1 MAAGQSIQAH
11 GTGVLSTEEIGPYL
25 VLWVGVVNT
34 QVLNPGG
41 EALVQPE
48 MSPPL
53 HGHLRSCDIHMI
65 ATLHL
70 YTCVRTGQ
78 RQGITQTYS
87 ARVCLRR
94 QTHLSPAANTFA
106 LSCKRVCWT
115 YLVACTILGMY
126 TRTHPILCTCH

>member
-70 YTCVRTGQ
+70 YTCVSTGQ
-78 RQGITQTYS
+78 RQGITQMCS
-87 ARVCLRR
+87 VRIRLWR
-94 QTHLSPAANTFA
+94 QTCLSPVANTFA
-106 LSCKRVCWT
+106 LSCKRVCF
-115 YLVACTILGMY
+115 LL
-126 TRTHPILCTCH
+126 